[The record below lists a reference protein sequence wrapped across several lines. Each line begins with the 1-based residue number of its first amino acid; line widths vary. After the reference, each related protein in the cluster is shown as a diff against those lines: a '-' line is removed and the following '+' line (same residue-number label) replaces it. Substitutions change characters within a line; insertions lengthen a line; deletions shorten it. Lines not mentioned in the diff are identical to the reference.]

1 VLFWHNNVLFDVL
14 ENIDMEKSLFADF
27 SDNFIEEMS
36 ELSNMFIR
44 LQEEYLNRSYFYYD
58 NPKIFDKDKFDYM
71 FDAKQKYAQ
80 KWIIDNNFK
89 LIDKPL

>member
-1 VLFWHNNVLFDVL
+1 MDKSIFNN
-14 ENIDMEKSLFADF
+14 F
-27 SDNFIEEMS
+27 SDKFIEEIA

-58 NPKIFDKDKFDYM
+58 NPKIFDKDKFNYM
-71 FDAKQKYAQ
+71 YDAKQKYAQ
-80 KWIIDNNFK
+80 KWITDNNFK